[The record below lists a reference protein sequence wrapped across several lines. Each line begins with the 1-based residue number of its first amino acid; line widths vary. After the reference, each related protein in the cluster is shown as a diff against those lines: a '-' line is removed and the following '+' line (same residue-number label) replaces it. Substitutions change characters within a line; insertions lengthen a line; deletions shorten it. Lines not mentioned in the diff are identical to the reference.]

1 MLSEPVVNMKTIVM
15 VSKLITTLIYCLLH
29 HYHFLHFICM
39 FGILQR
45 STFNETKVVWTKD
58 EAKSFCINYMNESAG
73 YKACLGVPNVTPENA
88 IADCVADI
96 QVPVS
101 FFRFRKILM

>member
-1 MLSEPVVNMKTIVM
+1 
-15 VSKLITTLIYCLLH
+15 
-29 HYHFLHFICM
+29 M

-45 STFNETKVVWTKD
+45 STFNETKVFWTKD
-58 EAKSFCINYMNESAG
+58 EAKSFCINYMNKSAG

-96 QVPVS
+96 QVPV
-101 FFRFRKILM
+101 FNIHFRKL

>member
-1 MLSEPVVNMKTIVM
+1 MKTLEM
-15 VSKLITTLIYCLLH
+15 VSKLFTTLIYNNCLLH
-29 HYHFLHFICM
+29 HYSYFFFLHFICM

-45 STFNETKVVWTKD
+45 STFNETKVFWTKD

-73 YKACLGVPNVTPENA
+73 YKACLGAPNVTPENA

-96 QVPVS
+96 QVHV
-101 FFRFRKILM
+101 FNIHFRKL

>member
-1 MLSEPVVNMKTIVM
+1 MLSETVVNMKTIVM

-29 HYHFLHFICM
+29 HYSFLHFICM

-101 FFRFRKILM
+101 FFDSEKF